1 VADLTE
7 LLLPSGARV
16 RGHLPTLGTLLR
28 RKLLPTDLLAIALKA
43 ANPAW
48 LTAARAFDPEDG
60 AQAQAY
66 LAVLVAAFPRE
77 RCEPGSDAWQPWRI
91 TPDDLVNDAVDEL
104 DIDALE
110 NVVLRIIS
118 PEECT
123 AASRSLLGIAE
134 PGDEEVAAG
143 IAGWEEFRGEPGS
156 GTAGPDGE
164 PLEPAPEWDAGPVG
178 SGHRLRPGRGA
189 RDGGD
194 DRGAVGD
201 EREAEG
207 SAAR

>member
-7 LLLPSGARV
+7 VTLPSGARV

-28 RKLLPTDLLAIALKA
+28 RDLLPRDLLAIALKA

-48 LTAARAFDPEDG
+48 LTATRALDPKDG

-77 RCEPGSDAWQPWRI
+77 RCEAGSDDWRPWRI

-110 NVVLRIIS
+110 NLVLRLVS
-118 PEECT
+118 PDELT
-123 AASRSLLGIAE
+123 AASRSILGL
-134 PGDEEVAAG
+134 PDEEEATAG
-143 IAGWEEFRGEPGS
+143 IAGWTGFHGEPG
-156 GTAGPDGE
+156 GGE
-164 PLEPAPEWDAGPVG
+164 
-178 SGHRLRPGRGA
+178 
-189 RDGGD
+189 GD
-194 DRGAVGD
+194 PYREALGD
-201 EREAEG
+201 EAVP
-207 SAAR
+207 AAGGG